1 MKRCFLL
8 FLCLCLCLMAGCE
21 SLLALL
27 PGREAEDT
35 NTINI
40 YRLFTGSEGGA
51 LLRAEACLL
60 RDGERAE
67 IARALELF
75 AAASGT
81 AELETALPAGVSVES
96 WSLEGGVA
104 VLTMSES
111 FDGLSEMEKTAAA
124 FAAALTLCG
133 LEEVEAVSLLC
144 GGETL
149 FQGLVPEDALLQDT
163 EADPYTRRL
172 SLYFPDAEGRYL
184 VSESHSLSLDENS
197 SLERYVM
204 EELLRGPNDPSLG
217 SAIPAGTALLSCRTE
232 GGVCTVDLSEEFLLG
247 RPQTALGERLA
258 IYSIVNS
265 LGALSNVKSVRILCE
280 GAPVQTYVFR
290 SLEEPLESWKGAV
303 GPASAVKG
311 EIDAVLYRPLPGLT
325 ALAAMPC
332 VVETAGYDSPEEA
345 LLAALTQTKEPGY
358 PSVLG
363 PEGILSV
370 EVHGYSC
377 TVDLAES
384 FFAALTVQERA
395 AAVGSL
401 AASLCSLEDIRS
413 VFIRMDGQEAVYEG
427 IDYTGPWNTDNIN
440 IVE

>member
-1 MKRCFLL
+1 MKRFILL
-8 FLCLCLCLMAGCE
+8 LLCLSLCLLTGCE

-27 PGREAEDT
+27 PGQEAAEE
-35 NTINI
+35 NTMDI

-51 LLRAEACLL
+51 LLRAETCAL
-60 RDGERAE
+60 RDGERAD

-75 AAASGT
+75 AAPGGGD
-81 AELETALPAGVSVES
+81 LQTALPAGVSVES

-104 VLTMSES
+104 ALAMSES
-111 FDGLSEMEKTAAA
+111 FEELPAMEQTAAA
-124 FAAALTLCG
+124 FAAALTLCE
-133 LEEVEAVSLLC
+133 LEEVEAVSILC

-149 FQGLVPEDALLQDT
+149 FQGLVPEDVLLQDT
-163 EADPYTRRL
+163 DADPYTRRL
-172 SLYFPDAEGRYL
+172 SLYFPDAQGRYL
-184 VSESHSLSLDENS
+184 ISESHSLSLDEDS

-217 SAIPAGTALLSCRTE
+217 SAIPAGTELLSCSTE
-232 GGVCTVDLSEEFLLG
+232 GGVCTVDLSEEFLLA

-265 LGALSNVKSVRILCE
+265 LGTLSNVKSVRILCE
-280 GAPVQTYVFR
+280 GAPVPTYVYR
-290 SLEEPLESWKGAV
+290 SLAEPLESWKGAV

-325 ALAAMPC
+325 ALAAMPS
-332 VVETAGYDSPEEA
+332 VVETVGYDSSAEA

-363 PEGILSV
+363 TEGIHSV

-384 FFAALTVQERA
+384 FFASLTAEERA

-427 IDYTGPWNTDNIN
+427 VNYTGPWNTDNIN